1 MGADRRK
8 PPRFNELFTEM
19 NGLIKLNAGGIMPV
33 IPGERGSRMT
43 EVPLQIAF
51 QERTLA
57 SDEGASRDERFAA
70 LVGRQARFVFRV
82 AYSVVR
88 NAHDAEDV
96 VQETFL
102 KLYRGRKWEGMVD
115 ERAFLA
121 RAAWRIA
128 VGRLPKARM
137 EEMGSNIT
145 ASGENPEQAVIT
157 ADWNATVHRLIDA
170 MPEELRQ
177 PLALSAVEE
186 CSCREIAGVMGIPEG
201 TVRTRLMRAREILK
215 QKLSALKEGR
225 HGK

>member
-1 MGADRRK
+1 M
-8 PPRFNELFTEM
+8 PRFNELFTEM
-19 NGLIKLNAGGIMPV
+19 NGLKNLNAAGTWPV
-33 IPGERGSRMT
+33 ISGERGSRMM
-43 EVPLQIAF
+43 EVPLDIAF
-51 QERTLA
+51 QEQALA
-57 SDEGASRDERFAA
+57 EEEGANRDERFAA
-70 LVGRQARFVFRV
+70 LVTRQARFVFRV
-82 AYSVVR
+82 AYSVLR
-88 NAHDAEDV
+88 NVHDAEDA

-128 VGRLPKARM
+128 VDRLSKARI
-137 EEMGSNIT
+137 EETDADIP
-145 ASGENPEQAVIT
+145 ARGENPEQAAMT

-170 MPEELRQ
+170 LPEELRQ

-186 CSCREIAGVMGIPEG
+186 LQSGEIAAVMSIPEG

-215 QKLSALKEGR
+215 QKLGALREGR